1 MTYAKFD
8 VLKPGNNAGKG
19 SDIKGT
25 AILFEWADVLSGYS
39 RDDDGITIS
48 GNLVFKPGAFMQKLE
63 FTKSTLKNTSKS
75 DGDDDKR
82 GIIQGC
88 EFQHPGS
95 AIDIRKFRSYWLNR
109 DAGIIYDHCDPATDP
124 DLYGSPCNPMQMN
137 FEAEESKDSVHTQFT
152 FATVGKGNDVAIYKG
167 TNTYST
173 VELVD
178 ADVTAVDLT
187 AGEGQ
192 YQLTDN
198 TIATEIVGFT
208 NAVDKMV
215 FTLLGSG
222 GVNPASITAAGVM
235 ALQAGASWSGVAGA
249 TITFRV
255 FKDGA
260 ATFKYIEQSRT

>member
-19 SDIKGT
+19 SDIIGT
-25 AILFEWADVLSGYS
+25 AILFEWPDVLSGYT
-39 RDDDGITIS
+39 RDDDEITIT
-48 GNLVFKPGAFMQKLE
+48 GNLVFKAGAFMQKLE

-75 DGDDDKR
+75 EGDDDKR

-88 EFQHPGS
+88 EFQHPGN
-95 AIDIRKFRSYWLNR
+95 ALEIRKFKAYWLNK
-109 DAGIIYDHCDPATDP
+109 DVGIIYDHCNPATDP
-124 DLYGSPCNPMQMN
+124 DLYGSPCNPLQMN
-137 FEAEESKDSVHTQFT
+137 FETEESKDTVHTQFT
-152 FATVGKGNDVAIYKG
+152 FASIGKGNEVALYKG

-173 VELVD
+173 VELVPAD
-178 ADVTAVDLT
+178 AVSIDLA

-192 YQLTDN
+192 YQLSDN
-198 TIATEIVGFT
+198 ALATVINAVT

-222 GVNPASITAAGVM
+222 GTNPASIAAGGIFT
-235 ALQAGASWSGVAGA
+235 LQAGAGWSGVAGA

-260 ATFKYIEQSRT
+260 ATFACIEQSRT